1 MATTGRTRA
10 KKTEEAVTE
19 TVETVETGTGV
30 EDGTPSEPAERV
42 LKDTDKVTVMNNT
55 TGRYGYDGKNGYSID
70 FDEYGDTFDIPLGEL
85 KQIMAS
91 KHKKHLKE
99 AWIIV
104 LDEEAVEALN
114 LTREYK
120 YVYTEEQVEG
130 LLATPHK
137 IEEVFPKMS
146 SAMQMVIISTAKR
159 KVANGEM
166 NDLRVVTA
174 IKNVAGIDIL
184 ES

>member
-1 MATTGRTRA
+1 MTTSTRGRA
-10 KKTEEAVTE
+10 KKTEE
-19 TVETVETGTGV
+19 TVETLETTEEV
-30 EDGTPSEPAERV
+30 KTEVVKEEKVRV
-42 LKDTDKVTVMNNT
+42 LQDTDKVTVMNNT
-55 TGRYGYDGKNGYSID
+55 TGRYGYEGKNGYSID
-70 FDEYGDTFDIPLGEL
+70 FEEYGDTFDIPLGEL

-104 LDEEAVEALN
+104 LDEDAVEALN

-130 LLATPHK
+130 LLANPHK

-146 SAMQMVIISTAKR
+146 SAMQMVILNTAKN
-159 KVANGEM
+159 KAKNGEM

-174 IKNVAGIDIL
+174 LKNIAGIDIL

>member
-1 MATTGRTRA
+1 
-10 KKTEEAVTE
+10 
-19 TVETVETGTGV
+19 
-30 EDGTPSEPAERV
+30 
-42 LKDTDKVTVMNNT
+42 
-55 TGRYGYDGKNGYSID
+55 
-70 FDEYGDTFDIPLGEL
+70 
-85 KQIMAS
+85 
-91 KHKKHLKE
+91 
-99 AWIIV
+99 
-104 LDEEAVEALN
+104 
-114 LTREYK
+114 
-120 YVYTEEQVEG
+120 
-130 LLATPHK
+130 LATPHK